1 MVKKSKKLK
10 KVPEKKRKRFEEL
23 SESPQKDLKKHKLQQ
38 QEIIKEPI
46 LIQLAQ
52 STFHELTQNS
62 TEEEYI
68 EISATKD
75 ALEIEEENNSTFEE
89 AKGNILDKVEPIPT
103 QLSLE
108 DWEARECGSDGNCFY
123 RSICYLL
130 NYSPDDHL
138 SLRKKTIINIR
149 NKIDDYLEYYF
160 DEGVNLEEYLQNQ
173 SRSKQYTGEFEIRSL
188 SDCIKRTIVI
198 FIPTY
203 SNNIVTAY
211 KFYQLYGN
219 EYYSSNSHL
228 YLLYTRRIK
237 HYQALEQITDM
248 REETVDF
255 ENSLKEKQSPK
266 EKMPDFIENLLSS
279 NLPRRYV
286 EFSKTV
292 DRYNEVWDYQKNNKI
307 PQRYFFQE
315 QNEDIKTSGE
325 NDDEKK
331 KKVNKEIQ
339 KKKLHFR
346 KKKYEWKKGQ
356 QHFFINLDNTVY
368 SRKYEG
374 TGGWFSITEKFVEGP
389 RKYCFREVENIEN
402 HRKINF
408 SVNHF

>member
-23 SESPQKDLKKHKLQQ
+23 AESPQKDLKKHKLQQ

-219 EYYSSNSHL
+219 EYYSSNSHFIL
-228 YLLYTRRIK
+228 RKWIFHERRIRK
-237 HYQALEQITDM
+237 AHFHT
-248 REETVDF
+248 F
-255 ENSLKEKQSPK
+255 
-266 EKMPDFIENLLSS
+266 FI
-279 NLPRRYV
+279 YK
-286 EFSKTV
+286 FT
-292 DRYNEVWDYQKNNKI
+292 KI
-307 PQRYFFQE
+307 
-315 QNEDIKTSGE
+315 
-325 NDDEKK
+325 
-331 KKVNKEIQ
+331 
-339 KKKLHFR
+339 LHFPLFVTKMAKIEVFVTKIFLR
-346 KKKYEWKKGQ
+346 QKSVYFETKIGLSTLKSFKFKK
-356 QHFFINLDNTVY
+356 N
-368 SRKYEG
+368 
-374 TGGWFSITEKFVEGP
+374 
-389 RKYCFREVENIEN
+389 
-402 HRKINF
+402 
-408 SVNHF
+408 